1 MNDPCAVDI
10 EEHIRKLRSLVQK
23 LADEVTTLRIQNH
36 RLVNENSEQLDTI
49 FELQRTIQ
57 RLTQPLCTDHD

>member
-10 EEHIRKLRSLVQK
+10 EEHIRKLRALVQK
-23 LADEVTTLRIQNH
+23 LADEVTTLRCQNR
-36 RLVNENSEQLDTI
+36 RLTNENNEQLDTI

-57 RLTQPLCTDHD
+57 RLTQPLCMDHD